1 MSVFKRKDPSK
12 LQQQLEKFQGNNGFQ
27 TDDADVWK
35 LEVDKQGNG
44 KAVIRFLPGRT
55 DEDMPFVKLINH
67 GFRKN
72 GKWYIENCTSTHGDF
87 DSCPVCGYLK
97 ENDLF
102 NTDKT
107 EYQNLKRKT
116 SYWANV
122 LIVTDPAHP
131 ENVGK
136 VFKYRFGV
144 KIFDKIQAM
153 AAGDKDLGVDAVDVT
168 CPFDGADFILSVK
181 KVGEHLNYDDAQFKK
196 QSAIKNIEDD
206 SYAETLLES
215 MHDISSIASADKFKD
230 AATLKTAF
238 EKVMGSAARQSN
250 AVNDFDAEMN
260 AFNSNKKS
268 TPARTETAVTA
279 SSADSSD
286 VDEDLKDLLGD
297 L

>member
-27 TDDADVWK
+27 SDDADVWK

-87 DSCPVCGYLK
+87 DSCPVCGHLK
-97 ENDLF
+97 ENDLY
-102 NTDKT
+102 NTDKN

-116 SYWANV
+116 SYWANI

-196 QSAIKNIEDD
+196 QAPIKNIDDD
-206 SYAETLLES
+206 SVAQS
-215 MHDISSIASADKFKD
+215 IMDGMHDIASIASADKFKD
-230 AATLKTAF
+230 AATLKAAF
-238 EKVMGSAARQSN
+238 DKVMGGSARQSR
-250 AVNDFDAEMN
+250 AVDDFDAEMAN
-260 AFNSNKKS
+260 FNK
-268 TPARTETAVTA
+268 TPETRTAPQQSA
-279 SSADSSD
+279 APADSSNID
-286 VDEDLKDLLGD
+286 DDLKDLLGD
-297 L
+297 I

>member
-27 TDDADVWK
+27 SNDENVWK

-67 GFRKN
+67 GFQMK

-97 ENDLF
+97 EHDLY
-102 NTDKT
+102 NTDKAL
-107 EYQNLKRKT
+107 YQDLKRKT
-116 SYWANV
+116 SYWANILV
-122 LIVTDPAHP
+122 ITDPAHP

-136 VFKYRFGV
+136 IFKYRFGV
-144 KIFDKIQAM
+144 KIFDKIQAA
-153 AAGDKDLGVDAVDVT
+153 AAGDKDLGVESTDVT

-181 KVGEHLNYDDAQFKK
+181 KVDKHLNYDDCKFKT
-196 QSAIKNIEDD
+196 SSPIANIEDD
-206 SYAETLLES
+206 EYAQTIMDG
-215 MHDISSIASADKFKD
+215 MHDIASIASADKFKD

-238 EKVMGSAARQSN
+238 DKLIGGNSARQSR
-250 AVNDFDAEMN
+250 AVDDFDNEMA
-260 AFNSNKKS
+260 AFNKAKTEKS
-268 TPARTETAVTA
+268 APAQ
-279 SSADSSD
+279 SAEPVDSSNID
-286 VDEDLKDLLGD
+286 DDLKDLLGD
-297 L
+297 I

>member
-27 TDDADVWK
+27 SDDADVWK

-87 DSCPVCGYLK
+87 DSCPVCGHLK
-97 ENDLF
+97 EHDLY

-196 QSAIKNIEDD
+196 QSPIKNIDDD
-206 SYAETLLES
+206 SYAQELLDS
-215 MHDISSIASADKFKD
+215 MHDISSIAAPDKFKD

-238 EKVMGSAARQSN
+238 DKVMGGSARQTR
-250 AVNDFDAEMN
+250 AVDDFDAEMA
-260 AFNSNKKS
+260 AFNKPAKS
-268 TPARTETAVTA
+268 ETPAVNT
-279 SSADSSD
+279 SAP
-286 VDEDLKDLLGD
+286 VDTSNVDDDLNDLLNEI
-297 L
+297 